1 MASGVGLAAA
11 RANGDEEI
19 FGRLVQLSEVVG
31 APITT
36 GAGKLFLLGNMVVGD
51 AFLAWG
57 KTVTPWTR
65 PAPYA
70 VSDYPRLASPWYG
83 WTNSLI
89 ALVAVALAVFAVR
102 ARRQAESR

>member
-1 MASGVGLAAA
+1 
-11 RANGDEEI
+11 
-19 FGRLVQLSEVVG
+19 VG

-36 GAGKLFLLGNMVVGD
+36 RAGKRFLLGNLVVGD

-57 KTVTPWTR
+57 KTVTPWSA
-65 PAPYA
+65 PALYA
-70 VSDYPRLASPWYG
+70 VSVHPRLTSRWYG

-89 ALVAVALAVFAVR
+89 ALGAVALAVFAVR